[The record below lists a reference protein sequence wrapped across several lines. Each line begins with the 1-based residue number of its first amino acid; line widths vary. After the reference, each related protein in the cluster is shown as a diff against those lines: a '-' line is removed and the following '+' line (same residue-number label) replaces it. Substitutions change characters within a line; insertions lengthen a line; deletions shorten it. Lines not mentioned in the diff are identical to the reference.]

1 MRSHNLL
8 TVLSLQRDYMWNL
21 SRALMMAKESIYIHD
36 WWLSP
41 GMASRSENRVLRLTS
56 IVELQLRRP
65 HRDRYRLDNLLK
77 RKASQ
82 GVKIYVIL

>member
-1 MRSHNLL
+1 
-8 TVLSLQRDYMWNL
+8 
-21 SRALMMAKESIYIHD
+21 MMAKESIYIHN

-41 GMASRSENRVLRLTS
+41 GMLVTLR
-56 IVELQLRRP
+56 IVFFNLPTAELQLRRP
-65 HRDRYRLDNLLK
+65 SKDKYRLDRILE